1 MRQMWLK
8 ALPRFLHFKFLT
20 GGLMTRRLSYLI
32 LLLLILTGAAC
43 GGAKKHLG
51 QSAVQG
57 NKVIAALQDMS
68 HAFEK
73 KNFSAFMGK
82 IADTYK
88 DRQAFAS
95 SIESVFEKY
104 ETVRF
109 TIQYTKMIIT
119 VQEHGM
125 TKAAFNWDSEW
136 QTAGGMVQKNT
147 GRSIFVFDPRETT
160 LVSIDG
166 KNPFVPQPVEHGEI
180 LK

>member
-68 HAFEK
+68 HAFE
-73 KNFSAFMGK
+73 
-82 IADTYK
+82 DTYK